1 MNQKQSISEI
11 KNNSYK
17 SLLTYSYSSKHKLL
31 ALEELN
37 SKKNYIFYISPP
49 DANVLNEV
57 SRVYGPISLK
67 KITQNDY
74 DQLFDSSFISKNIE
88 SLSLGQENEISKLIE
103 ELPKTEDVME
113 FAESAPIINIVN
125 KLFSDAV
132 NSNASDI
139 HIEPYFDYSSIR
151 YRIDGKLKDILSPPK
166 GIHSALISRIK
177 IMSKLDITES
187 RLPQDGKISLKI
199 SNKNYDVRVSTLPNA
214 YGERAVLRI
223 LNKNDNFLSI
233 EQIGMNLN
241 DLSTFKKLIK
251 RPNGLI
257 LVTGPTGSGKTT
269 TLYSAINELNNTSNN
284 ILTVEDPVEYDLPGI
299 GQTQINTKID
309 MTFANAL
316 RSMLRQDPDII
327 MIGEIRDNETA
338 QIAIQ
343 AALTGHLVFATLH
356 TNNAISSINR
366 LLDMK
371 VEPYLLASTLLT
383 VISQRLIR
391 KICGNC
397 KNDEPALSS
406 CENCKKTGFKGRT
419 AVYELLK
426 INPELKELIHNK
438 SDEKKI
444 YKAAIENDFKKM
456 MDNANDL
463 IEKKII
469 SKQEL
474 IALTRSIEY

>member
-57 SRVYGPISLK
+57 SRIYGPISMK

-233 EQIGMNLN
+233 EQIGM
-241 DLSTFKKLIK
+241 
-251 RPNGLI
+251 
-257 LVTGPTGSGKTT
+257 
-269 TLYSAINELNNTSNN
+269 TS
-284 ILTVEDPVEYDLPGI
+284 
-299 GQTQINTKID
+299 K
-309 MTFANAL
+309 
-316 RSMLRQDPDII
+316 
-327 MIGEIRDNETA
+327 
-338 QIAIQ
+338 
-343 AALTGHLVFATLH
+343 
-356 TNNAISSINR
+356 
-366 LLDMK
+366 
-371 VEPYLLASTLLT
+371 
-383 VISQRLIR
+383 
-391 KICGNC
+391 
-397 KNDEPALSS
+397 
-406 CENCKKTGFKGRT
+406 
-419 AVYELLK
+419 
-426 INPELKELIHNK
+426 
-438 SDEKKI
+438 
-444 YKAAIENDFKKM
+444 
-456 MDNANDL
+456 
-463 IEKKII
+463 
-469 SKQEL
+469 
-474 IALTRSIEY
+474 